1 MDNTS
6 PEHIERRR
14 LGNSELEITA
24 IGLGAW
30 AIGGEWMFGWGPQD
44 DGESIATIRRA
55 IDRGINWIDT
65 AAAYGLSHSEVVIG
79 RALRDVPP
87 GDRPYV
93 FTKCTLVWDEQGT
106 VSHNICPASLR
117 REAEASLRRL
127 ETDCIDLYQMH
138 WPVWGF
144 SPAGHDSGSLEE
156 AWDTLVALQREGKV
170 RHIGICNAD
179 TDQLARTHRI
189 APVTSVQPPYS
200 IVRREI
206 EERTLPFCQQHG
218 IGVIV
223 YSPMQSGLLTGK
235 MTRERLAALPETDWR
250 RKGKYFQEPL
260 LTTALNVVERLKEIA
275 ARHGRTPGEIAIA
288 WTLRHPA
295 VTAAIVG
302 ARRPD
307 QLDDIANAG
316 TFRLSPEDI
325 AEIDYALD

>member
-1 MDNTS
+1 MD
-6 PEHIERRR
+6 RRR
-14 LGNSELEITA
+14 LGNSDLEITP
-24 IGLGAW
+24 IGFGAW

-65 AAAYGLSHSEVVIG
+65 AAAYGLGHSEAVVG
-79 RALRDVPP
+79 RALREVPP

-106 VSHNICPASLR
+106 VSHDIRPASLR
-117 REAEASLRRL
+117 REAEASLQRL

-156 AWDTLVALQREGKV
+156 AWETLVALQHEGKV

-179 TDQLARTHRI
+179 TDQLARIHRI

-295 VTAAIVG
+295 VTGAIVG
-302 ARRPD
+302 ARRPEQVD
-307 QLDDIANAG
+307 EIVNAASVRLIG
-316 TFRLSPEDI
+316 DEITAIERSATLSPV
-325 AEIDYALD
+325 